1 MSPTPKELRYPGP
14 LTLGDH
20 SAGVRRVQEWL
31 TLAGYPVDLDGAL
44 GLATAGALD
53 AFLGT
58 SGLPVGLPLTER
70 AWEALVA
77 PLRRATV
84 PVLAPGASL
93 REVVVA
99 VAHQH
104 LAEHPREVGGPNG
117 GPWARFY
124 TDGHEGVAWPWCGG
138 FVRAVL
144 RQAAASL
151 GAPVPGWVS
160 LSVATS
166 VQLARQLGAFVEGE
180 GASVRPGDVFVRRGG
195 PRGWDHTGIVIEAHQ
210 DHLVTAE
217 GNTNAEGGREGTEA
231 RVRAR
236 GWRGMDFVRVE

>member
-1 MSPTPKELRYPGP
+1 MSPAPLELRFPGP
-14 LTLGDH
+14 LTLG
-20 SAGVRRVQEWL
+20 ALGQGVRRLQEWL
-31 TLAGYPVDLDGAL
+31 TLAGHPVACDGAL
-44 GLATAGALD
+44 GPRTVAALE
-53 AFLGT
+53 AFLGA
-58 SGLPVGLPLTER
+58 SGLPVGLPLTEQ

-77 PLRRATV
+77 PLRRATA
-84 PVLAPGASL
+84 PVLAPGATL

-99 VAHQH
+99 VARQH

-117 GPWARFY
+117 GPWARHY

-144 RQAAASL
+144 RQACASL

-166 VQLARQLGAFVEGE
+166 VQLARRRGVFVEGE
-180 GASVRPGDVFVRRGG
+180 GASVQPGDVFVRRGG
-195 PRGWDHTGIVIEAHQ
+195 PRGWDHTGLVLEVHP
-210 DHLVTAE
+210 DHLTTAE

-231 RVRAR
+231 RVRER
-236 GWRGMDFVRVE
+236 PWRGLDFLRVA